1 MSMRNKVLIILI
13 VFIFSSCE
21 KIIKKEINS
30 YDLLPENSKVVVSVK
45 NLGKFKNSIDNNGYL
60 NSIVNS
66 NLTIKNLVSQ
76 ISMINDDKEILI
88 GLYEFEDILHY
99 DIIGLEILNDSITD
113 KKSSYEKI
121 DIISSNNNHEPMIN
135 NNYFGGKFQKVNQ
148 TNINFSITLDRLYTD
163 KLLNKLFNIE
173 SNDSNRNL
181 ILNIDASS
189 KLISINGVVDDYS
202 FEIQENDEKLAIQEI
217 ISTEREPYFDFKN
230 DLIEDYDLI
239 SSNLENNI
247 NIFDFESSDSKSEY
261 YKIFQLKKGDKI
273 VNINGFISDFKN
285 EPSNS
290 MIDLKFESII
300 PNDIILGPI
309 IVKNHINNSNEI
321 IIQDSKNILYLINN
335 IGQVE
340 WTKEIDNE
348 IIKEVNQI
356 DSYKNGK
363 LQYVFATAKSLY
375 LLDRK
380 GRDVGRFPLKF
391 KDKITSPVSIFDYD
405 NNKNYRLLITQ
416 NDELFMFDS
425 KGNRVKGFDYNKK
438 NKIVTTPKHFRIDN
452 KDIIVFKTIDKLT
465 ILNRRG
471 AVRINVKTKHNYSS
485 DDVFQFQNFLVTST
499 LKNEIVRIDMRG
511 NTKLEDPM
519 PINSKVISDKETTF
533 TLQKNILSNSKINV
547 EIPFGKYDDFKIFH
561 GNDKTYV
568 NIFDSQNNKIYL
580 FDKELN
586 LIKGFPISSNENA
599 HFIIEKKGLEFSTIT
614 ENKKIQYKSVK

>member
-30 YDLLPENSKVVVSVK
+30 YDLLPENSKVVISVK
-45 NLGKFKNSIDNNGYL
+45 NLGKFKNSIYNNGYL

-76 ISMINDDKEILI
+76 ISMINDNKEILI

-148 TNINFSITLDRLYTD
+148 TNTNFSITLDSLYTD
-163 KLLNKLFNIE
+163 KLLNKLFDIE
-173 SNDSNRNL
+173 SNDSKRNL

-189 KLISINGVVDDYS
+189 KLISVNGVVDDFS
-202 FEIQENDEKLAIQEI
+202 FEIQENDEKLAIQEM
-217 ISTEREPYFDFKN
+217 ISSEKETYFDFKN
-230 DLIEDYDLI
+230 DLIDDYDLI
-239 SSNLENNI
+239 SSSLENNL
-247 NIFDFESSDSKSEY
+247 NIFDFESSDSNSKY

-273 VNINGFISDFKN
+273 VNVNGFISDFKN
-285 EPSNS
+285 ESSNS
-290 MIDLKFESII
+290 MIDLKFESSI

-340 WTKEIDNE
+340 WTKEIDDE

-363 LQYVFATAKSLY
+363 LQYVFVTAKSLY

-391 KDKITSPVSIFDYD
+391 KDEITSPVSIFDYD
-405 NNKNYRLLITQ
+405 KNKNYRLLITQ

-425 KGNRVKGFDYNKK
+425 KGNRVRGFDYNKK
-438 NKIVTTPKHFRIDN
+438 NKIVTTPKHFRIGN

-471 AVRINVKTKHNYSS
+471 AVRINVKTKYNYSS
-485 DDVFQFQNFLVTST
+485 DDVFQFQNFLITSSV
-499 LKNEIVRIDMRG
+499 KNEIVRIDMRG
-511 NTKLEDPM
+511 NTKLENPM

-547 EIPFGKYDDFKIFH
+547 EIPFGKYDHFKIFS
-561 GNDKTYV
+561 GNNETYV

-586 LIKGFPISSNENA
+586 LIKGFPIPSKENA
-599 HFIIEKKGLEFSTIT
+599 HFIIEKKGIEFSTIK